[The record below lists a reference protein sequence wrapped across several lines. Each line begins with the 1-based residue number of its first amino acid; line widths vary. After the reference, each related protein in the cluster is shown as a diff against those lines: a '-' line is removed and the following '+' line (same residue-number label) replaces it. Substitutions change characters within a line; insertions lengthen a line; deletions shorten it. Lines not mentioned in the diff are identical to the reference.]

1 MKKKKVVKGIHK
13 FYVILLF
20 LFFYLPVGVM
30 VAFSFNTS
38 KANVVWQ
45 GFTTKWYAE
54 LMTDIELWEIFGTT
68 VLIAVLTTIFA
79 SVIGTMGPDDMAA
92 LLEKMR

>member
-54 LMTDIELWEIFGTT
+54 LMTDIELWSRFRAGSGSI
-68 VLIAVLTTIFA
+68 
-79 SVIGTMGPDDMAA
+79 P
-92 LLEKMR
+92 EKISGLRQVPAHSSRMNWESTG